1 MVQVAGA
8 GKNSTNPLHKETRKT
23 EIFLMKQR
31 L

>member
-1 MVQVAGA
+1 MQVGGA